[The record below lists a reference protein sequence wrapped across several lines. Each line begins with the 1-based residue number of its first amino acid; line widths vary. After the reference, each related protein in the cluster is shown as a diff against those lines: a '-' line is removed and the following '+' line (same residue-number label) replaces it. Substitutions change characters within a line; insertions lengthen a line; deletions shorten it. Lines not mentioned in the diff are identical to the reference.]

1 MREFRLLGEDLVQ
14 QTGEYRI
21 AAAREKVWL
30 ALNDPEVLAQCI
42 EGCQSMTKVADDAYT
57 TSIKAKVGPVSATF
71 SADLNLTELNPPS
84 SYTLN
89 GSVKGGAAGFGKGA
103 ARVSLVEDGNAT
115 ILRYQVDANVGGKLA
130 QVGSRLI
137 DGAARKMADDF
148 FRKFSEVVAPGQ
160 VERVASEPAAAKA
173 KEGYERSGQ
182 YIIWI
187 IVFAVLALA
196 IALAL

>member
-1 MREFRLLGEDLVQ
+1 VQ

-103 ARVSLVEDGNAT
+103 AHVSLVEDGNAT

-160 VERVASEPAAAKA
+160 VERVAAAPTAATVKQ
-173 KEGYERSGQ
+173 GYERSGQ
-182 YIIWI
+182 YVIWI

>member
-1 MREFRLLGEDLVQ
+1 MREFRLPGEDVVQ

-21 AAAREKVWL
+21 AAARGKVWL

-71 SADLNLTELNPPS
+71 NADLNLSDLNPPS

-103 ARVSLVEDGNAT
+103 AHVSLIEDGDAT
-115 ILRYQVDANVGGKLA
+115 ILRYQVDASVGGKLA

-148 FRKFSEVVAPGQ
+148 FRKFSEVVAPGK
-160 VERVASEPAAAKA
+160 VEQIAAAPVATKN
-173 KEGYERSGQ
+173 GYERSGQ
-182 YIIWI
+182 YVIWI
-187 IVFAVLALA
+187 IVFVVLALA
-196 IALAL
+196 IVLAL

>member
-1 MREFRLLGEDLVQ
+1 VREFRLLGEDVVQ

-71 SADLNLTELNPPS
+71 SADLNLSDLNPPS

-103 ARVSLVEDGNAT
+103 AHVSLMEDGDAT
-115 ILRYQVDANVGGKLA
+115 ILRYQVDASVGGKLA

-160 VERVASEPAAAKA
+160 VEVIAAAPVAA
-173 KEGYERSGQ
+173 KDGYERSGQ

-187 IVFAVLALA
+187 IVFAVLTLA
-196 IALAL
+196 IVLAL

>member
-1 MREFRLLGEDLVQ
+1 MREFRLLGEDVVQ

-71 SADLNLTELNPPS
+71 SADLNLSDLNPPAC
-84 SYTLN
+84 YTLN

-103 ARVSLVEDGNAT
+103 AHVSLVEDGDAT

-160 VERVASEPAAAKA
+160 IEAIAAAPVASKN
-173 KEGYERSGQ
+173 GYERSGQ

-187 IVFAVLALA
+187 IVFAVLTLA
-196 IALAL
+196 IVLAL

>member
-1 MREFRLLGEDLVQ
+1 VQ

-30 ALNDPEVLAQCI
+30 ALNDPDVLAQCI
-42 EGCQSMTKVADDAYT
+42 EGCQGMTKVADDAFT

-71 SADLNLTELNPPS
+71 SADLNLSELNPPS

-103 ARVSLVEDGNAT
+103 AHVSLVEDGGAT
-115 ILRYQVDANVGGKLA
+115 ILRYQVDASVGGKLA

-148 FRKFSEVVAPGQ
+148 FRKFSELVAPGQ
-160 VERVASEPAAAKA
+160 VERVAAAPVAAKE
-173 KEGYERSGQ
+173 KYERSGQ
-182 YIIWI
+182 YVIWI
-187 IVFAVLALA
+187 VVFVVLALA
-196 IALAL
+196 IVLAL